1 MWTLLFVFSGCFFI
15 LEKNGQNMT
24 SPKHMAFSLDKYF
37 EDTERLPSV
46 QESFLTN
53 LLKIDISDAEC

>member
-37 EDTERLPSV
+37 EDTEEAAFSPRKFSY
-46 QESFLTN
+46 
-53 LLKIDISDAEC
+53 